1 MVTYNGITLCSQPQE
16 AKGGGSR
23 ILGQLG
29 SNNKI

>member
-1 MVTYNGITLCSQPQE
+1 MGTYNGITLYSQPQE

-29 SNNKI
+29 AHN